1 MKLFIILRKYLE
13 KSGPWATIWA
23 NGPLQ
28 ILNPKTGLGLGQI
41 DSAQAHSGPK
51 PKNGFTK
58 AQARPGWAWAWPKLI
73 PKTMYL
79 HILQN
84 LNEFPGKEHEYTL
97 LICQNSLD
105 FFSQKISHSKAKLG
119 P

>member
-73 PKTMYL
+73 PTSCHCSLYL
-79 HILQN
+79 KAVNVINCPWFCSLQ
-84 LNEFPGKEHEYTL
+84 L
-97 LICQNSLD
+97 LLLVCLFIKSD
-105 FFSQKISHSKAKLG
+105 YVRYIKAF
-119 P
+119 